1 MDRAKLRLKAI
12 LMAKVKMAGSYKA
25 QGKIQVKQGIK
36 RIRIYRAPRQ
46 AMAVSPK
53 PGKKPAMKNGTSALD
68 IAKNNWIKSL
78 QKQRKIKLSAMEAA
92 LPKPPAGTSTAR
104 KLQDPDH
111 VDLVK
116 AMVNVPSAKDMG
128 LGVKGESIYDKML
141 MATTRQLSAST
152 GAQYSRYT
160 VETNYVH

>member
-1 MDRAKLRLKAI
+1 ME
-12 LMAKVKMAGSYKA
+12 
-25 QGKIQVKQGIK
+25 
-36 RIRIYRAPRQ
+36 
-46 AMAVSPK
+46 VSPK
-53 PGKKPAMKNGTSALD
+53 PGKKPAMKSGTSALD

-141 MATTRQLSAST
+141 MATTRQLCAST

-160 VETNYVH
+160 VGTNYVH

>member
-1 MDRAKLRLKAI
+1 M
-12 LMAKVKMAGSYKA
+12 
-25 QGKIQVKQGIK
+25 
-36 RIRIYRAPRQ
+36 
-46 AMAVSPK
+46 SPK

-68 IAKNNWIKSL
+68 ITKNNWIKSL
-78 QKQRKIKLSAMEAA
+78 RKQRKIKLSEMEAA

-141 MATTRQLSAST
+141 MATTRQLNAST
-152 GAQYSRYT
+152 GAQYRRYNIENKLRALERGIRKKYLEKT
-160 VETNYVH
+160 KMQVPVIR

>member
-36 RIRIYRAPRQ
+36 RMRIYRAPRQ
-46 AMAVSPK
+46 AMEVSPK

-68 IAKNNWIKSL
+68 IAKNKWIKSL

-92 LPKPPAGTSTAR
+92 LPKPPAGTSTA
-104 KLQDPDH
+104 
-111 VDLVK
+111 
-116 AMVNVPSAKDMG
+116 
-128 LGVKGESIYDKML
+128 KGESIYDKRL
-141 MATTRQLSAST
+141 MATTRQRNAST
-152 GAQYSRYT
+152 GHSTAGTPS
-160 VETNYVH
+160 

>member
-1 MDRAKLRLKAI
+1 
-12 LMAKVKMAGSYKA
+12 MAKVKMAGSYKA

-53 PGKKPAMKNGTSALD
+53 PGKEPAMKNGTSALD

-78 QKQRKIKLSAMEAA
+78 QKEHKIKLSVMEAQA
-92 LPKPPAGTSTAR
+92 PRRHEHSEEATGPRPRRHRQGHEQER
-104 KLQDPDH
+104 
-111 VDLVK
+111 
-116 AMVNVPSAKDMG
+116 
-128 LGVKGESIYDKML
+128 GEGEAIHNKML

>member
-1 MDRAKLRLKAI
+1 ME
-12 LMAKVKMAGSYKA
+12 
-25 QGKIQVKQGIK
+25 
-36 RIRIYRAPRQ
+36 
-46 AMAVSPK
+46 VSPK
-53 PGKKPAMKNGTSALD
+53 PGKKPAMKKGTSALD

-78 QKQRKIKLSAMEAA
+78 QKQRKIKLSVMEA

-128 LGVKGESIYDKML
+128 QGVKGESI
-141 MATTRQLSAST
+141 
-152 GAQYSRYT
+152 
-160 VETNYVH
+160 